1 MNEVTIKRKTGI
13 ALFGSNGVEINL
25 KTLRLLLLGI
35 PIWKAIILDV
45 ATACFILFLPS
56 RFIVEL

>member
-25 KTLRLLLLGI
+25 KTLSSNTSIRFYS
-35 PIWKAIILDV
+35 ASIIFPY
-45 ATACFILFLPS
+45 ARPS
-56 RFIVEL
+56 QK